1 MTPEEFEK
9 NIDTVGSGTP
19 LEAAYQKITEAR
31 LLMAHM
37 KSKSTAEK
45 TAVRYLY
52 KAARIIAEILT
63 EQEAQP

>member
-9 NIDTVGSGTP
+9 SIDTVENGTP

-45 TAVRYLY
+45 PQYSICIKPPALSQ
-52 KAARIIAEILT
+52 KF
-63 EQEAQP
+63 